1 MCICAYPLN
10 FGNQWNSF
18 ISSAFLQNYTCV
30 VLTCAEAFC
39 SKTWQD
45 QNVFL
50 KMITSLLL
58 HETWQWLYSPTDRT
72 GGLWVCECAEH
83 VLNKQCPR
91 RENLKARTFL
101 SVTSLL
107 GNFEKYKDCF
117 LHQHRCVRNAFDQIR
132 KKKEQVFVDYIWSG
146 ETQFFVSF
154 LRDAL
159 FTVLRVNAWAAPV
172 TIKVSFVSC
181 DVLLIRH
188 RQEAPCVTACVCD
201 IISPSLGRFAHSRPR
216 WWCCRW
222 RSAFASAT
230 WWRRCSSSPPRPSTM
245 PAGSSE
251 RGSPRPRP
259 DRVRTVGWTNCQRCR
274 DGKKSWSEV

>member
-1 MCICAYPLN
+1 MCLIR
-10 FGNQWNSF
+10 S
-18 ISSAFLQNYTCV
+18 
-30 VLTCAEAFC
+30 E
-39 SKTWQD
+39 K
-45 QNVFL
+45 
-50 KMITSLLL
+50 
-58 HETWQWLYSPTDRT
+58 
-72 GGLWVCECAEH
+72 
-83 VLNKQCPR
+83 KQ
-91 RENLKARTFL
+91 
-101 SVTSLL
+101 
-107 GNFEKYKDCF
+107 
-117 LHQHRCVRNAFDQIR
+117 
-132 KKKEQVFVDYIWSG
+132 QVFVDYIWSR

-159 FTVLRVNAWAAPV
+159 FTGLRVNVWAAPV

-181 DVLLIRH
+181 DMLLIRH
-188 RQEAPCVTACVCD
+188 RQELPCVQRVCV

-222 RSAFASAT
+222 KSAFASAT

-274 DGKKSWSEV
+274 DGKKSWCEV